1 MHHIIQQDFQKNK
14 PKFWVHNE
22 LMQLR
27 LGVRLKQM
35 KDSYHH
41 FFFLTQKLLAC
52 TENSKYF
59 NI

>member
-1 MHHIIQQDFQKNK
+1 MPYIIQQDFQKNK

-22 LMQLR
+22 LIKLR

-41 FFFLTQKLLAC
+41 LFFSP
-52 TENSKYF
+52 SKIINMY
-59 NI
+59 